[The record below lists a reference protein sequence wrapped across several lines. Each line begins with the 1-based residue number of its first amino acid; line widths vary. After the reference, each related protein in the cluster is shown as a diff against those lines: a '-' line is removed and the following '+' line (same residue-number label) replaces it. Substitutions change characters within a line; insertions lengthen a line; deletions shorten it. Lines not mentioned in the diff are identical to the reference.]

1 MTPLGAHSAGGSNV
15 GLGIA
20 RPGCPLPL
28 IEAPVSSDTPLN
40 QRCSAGLRVTVRYAP
55 SAGLGRGWGRRRLRQ
70 PDWRVKHEAVDFRRA
85 GLRIYIRNKHLRRLR
100 HFPPG
105 RSWSLCTAPPIPQ
118 AAPSTLNSGVLLDG
132 YLLDLPAMADR
143 RDRWRW
149 TGPPMPRSRWRA
161 PLIQR
166 LCRRHRLG
174 VSPSRIMQGG
184 CGWLVAGHNDC
195 RGFAADRQRNLSS
208 PLPSP
213 TKMSS
218 PRSD

>member
-85 GLRIYIRNKHLRRLR
+85 GLRIYFRNKHLRRLR

-105 RSWSLCTAPPIPQ
+105 PILVFVHGATYPASRSVDLELGGSPGWISARSAGYGRSTRPVAMDRPPDAAEPMESTADSATMPP
-118 AAPSTLNSGVLLDG
+118 PS
-132 YLLDLPAMADR
+132 
-143 RDRWRW
+143 
-149 TGPPMPRSRWRA
+149 
-161 PLIQR
+161 I
-166 LCRRHRLG
+166 
-174 VSPSRIMQGG
+174 G
-184 CGWLVAGHNDC
+184 C
-195 RGFAADRQRNLSS
+195 
-208 PLPSP
+208 
-213 TKMSS
+213 
-218 PRSD
+218 